1 MSLYKVI
8 LLGKMYWG
16 SKMMDEHMKRRLDK
30 QKQLFKQLGIQL
42 DALSIHEKQFNYK
55 LRGYDPDEVD
65 EFLDVIIKDYERFY
79 AHISDLMDKWQE
91 QQYTIRS
98 MKNAP
103 KPEADPNLI
112 DRKQIEDVVKQLEY
126 SIRQLK
132 GKTARPE
139 MRDPYL
145 D

>member
-1 MSLYKVI
+1 MGVV
-8 LLGKMYWG
+8 
-16 SKMMDEHMKRRLDK
+16 MMDEHMKRRLDK

-65 EFLDVIIKDYERFY
+65 EFLDLVIKDYERFY

-112 DRKQIEDVVKQLEY
+112 DRRQLEEVVKQLEY

-132 GKTARPE
+132 GKLPRPE
-139 MRDPYL
+139 ARDPYL